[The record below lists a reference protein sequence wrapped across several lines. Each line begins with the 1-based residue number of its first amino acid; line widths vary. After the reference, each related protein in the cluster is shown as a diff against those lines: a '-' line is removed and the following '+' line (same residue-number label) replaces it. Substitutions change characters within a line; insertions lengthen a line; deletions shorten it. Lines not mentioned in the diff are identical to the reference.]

1 MLTKEQIGEIRTAYR
16 DAKDQKKQ
24 IGILADLYACDKAE
38 IRQVLG
44 IEDAPPQAPLA
55 DQPDQPTPK
64 KRVVKSYD
72 QAVRKQ
78 LVKAVLLD
86 GESTTAVCERMGVP
100 AGTAAKWLA
109 DARKK
114 QAEFLAYDP
123 KSEDPAAKEQKT
135 APEHPKSVT
144 HHRTPGLDPGVILR
158 ELQTGVEGLQ
168 TFVDNFAGVDIFED
182 DQWVMLDII
191 LAKAEGFAAGMD
203 TAIQLRGGTTDEMD
217 H

>member
-1 MLTKEQIGEIRTAYR
+1 MLNKEQIGEIRTAYR
-16 DAKDQKKQ
+16 DAKDPKKQ

-38 IRQVLG
+38 ILQVLG
-44 IEDAPPQAPLA
+44 IEDTPPQAPPA
-55 DQPDQPTPK
+55 DKPTPN
-64 KRVVKSYD
+64 KRMVKSYD

-78 LVKAVLLD
+78 LTKAVLLD

-123 KSEDPAAKEQKT
+123 KSEDPAVKEQKT

-144 HHRTPGLDPGVILR
+144 HHRTPGLDPEVILR

-203 TAIQLRGGTTDEMD
+203 TAIQLGEVQL
-217 H
+217 